1 MTADHHVQDVIDVI
15 VKRLVSEYSPQ
26 KIILFGSYA
35 FGRPNKDSDIDLLII
50 KETSERLPQRMD
62 RVRRLVT
69 GTHPGIPFE
78 PIILTPQEV
87 DQRLKVGDQF
97 IAEII
102 QKGELLHAA

>member
-1 MTADHHVQDVIDVI
+1 MKADRHVQDVVNVL
-15 VKRLVSEYSPQ
+15 VKRLVSEYALQ

-35 FGRPNKDSDIDLLII
+35 FGRPNEDSDIDLFII

-62 RVRRLVT
+62 RVRRLLT
-69 GTHPGIPFE
+69 GAHRGIPFD

-87 DQRLKVGDQF
+87 DQRLKAGDQF

-102 QKGELLHAA
+102 QRGEILHAA